1 MYDLLVSCRGCS
13 LFLVGDLVAYRVGRK
28 EVVAQRGS
36 IYSRVVGY
44 RVQVVIT
51 QSSSKVVG
59 HAVVGQVV
67 VGQAVVGQA
76 VVGQAV
82 VWKVIVWKAVIGIAI
97 VR

>member
-76 VVGQAV
+76 VV
-82 VWKVIVWKAVIGIAI
+82 WKVIVWKAVIGIAI